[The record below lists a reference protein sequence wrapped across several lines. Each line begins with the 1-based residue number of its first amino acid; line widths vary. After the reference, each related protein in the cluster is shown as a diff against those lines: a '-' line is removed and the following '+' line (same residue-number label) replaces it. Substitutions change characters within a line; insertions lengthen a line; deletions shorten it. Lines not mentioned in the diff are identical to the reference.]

1 MLVSVCALLALWTI
15 RPAPAA
21 TAPRSAPAPVLPPR
35 LRFVPVG
42 TTRVF
47 TVPGRGSGRRQRRR
61 VFRALEDHRL
71 RGWVPLHDPRPP
83 LYAGDEWL
91 LTFRKER

>member
-1 MLVSVCALLALWTI
+1 MLVGVCAIVALWTI

-21 TAPRSAPAPVLPPR
+21 AWRGTPPVPQVPPR

-47 TVPGRGSGRRQRRR
+47 TLPGRGSRTSQRRR
-61 VFRALEDHRL
+61 VRRALEDHRL
-71 RGWVPLHDPRPP
+71 RGWEPLHDPRPP
-83 LYAGDEWL
+83 LYSGDEWL